1 MAINRYSRGMQ
12 NKSRR
17 FGAFD
22 VIVILLIL
30 FGLFG
35 ISLLI
40 ATS

>member
-1 MAINRYSRGMQ
+1 MGSNNERG
-12 NKSRR
+12 SITL
-17 FGAFD
+17 FD
-22 VIVILLIL
+22 VLVILVIA